1 MLLICSCILN
11 LLINMRVFT
20 AFFHK
25 ADYIFFL
32 FTQLVN
38 ENCALHTA
46 MVLMAHMQMFLIM
59 CCLDVDQWVIH
70 STCNWITRDIPAV
83 L

>member
-1 MLLICSCILN
+1 MERILSIVE
-11 LLINMRVFT
+11 INMRIVT
-20 AFFHK
+20 AIFHK

-46 MVLMAHMQMFLIM
+46 IVCMA
-59 CCLDVDQWVIH
+59 
-70 STCNWITRDIPAV
+70 
-83 L
+83 